1 MVARAAS
8 AARVAAAARVGAAA
22 SMVGSP
28 VAAVE
33 KEVVAVGR
41 VALVARAGLK
51 VVRAAWAPDKCYESN
66 TEGDQFGT
74 SKNIYIINKIH
85 SV

>member
-51 VVRAAWAPDKCYESN
+51 VVRAAWAARAARD
-66 TEGDQFGT
+66 
-74 SKNIYIINKIH
+74 
-85 SV
+85 